1 MTTSQPEPAHNSDFE
16 IPRPAVGSGAAGAEG
31 SGLRLAIAGGGTGG
45 HVVPGLHLLDALRS
59 ELAASGAGADT
70 LEDLLWFH
78 SGRRAEDRCLA
89 ELDAHP
95 LPRSLERVVL
105 RLEPDGGGAPSLRR
119 LGRRLVPSFLKARRA
134 MVRHGSQVLLGLGG
148 FTTAP
153 AALAARSLRIPV
165 VLLEINA
172 TAGRATRALGPFCQ
186 RVLHAWRE
194 TLPPNREGAK
204 HQLVGPPVAPRF
216 APPRV
221 DDRDLARA
229 EAKDDLGFSAHRPLL
244 VVLGG
249 SQGALGLNAFI
260 RGHIS
265 FLLGSGIQVL
275 HQVGPGR
282 RSEGA
287 DDLDGYAA
295 VEFLDDVRSALVAA
309 DGVLCRGGASTLAEV
324 GAMEAP
330 AWVVPYPHHAD
341 QHQVRNA
348 RQLNGGVRVVEE
360 QDLDHA
366 RCEELVRFLGD
377 DGVEERE
384 RMRHHLRAAVPPD
397 AASRVWRELASLA
410 GVDRTPVGAGPPQEL
425 GLRSRA

>member
-1 MTTSQPEPAHNSDFE
+1 MSSIGSTPGAHAPSSYE
-16 IPRPAVGSGAAGAEG
+16 IPRRTARQR

-45 HVVPGLHLLDALRS
+45 HVVPGLHLLDAL
-59 ELAASGAGADT
+59 GAQFTAGDGDVPA
-70 LEDLLWFH
+70 LQDLLWFH

-95 LPRSLERVVL
+95 LARDLERVVL
-105 RLEPDGGGAPSLRR
+105 PIEPDGGGAPSLRR
-119 LGRRLVPSFLKARRA
+119 LGRRLVPAFLRARRA
-134 MVRHGSQVLLGLGG
+134 LARHDSQVLLGLGG

-194 TLPPNREGAK
+194 TLPPDREGEK

-216 APPRV
+216 VPPQESE
-221 DDRDLARA
+221 RDSARA
-229 EAKDDLGFSAHRPLL
+229 DAKDDLGFSPDRPLL

-249 SQGALGLNAFI
+249 SQGALGLNAFV
-260 RGHIS
+260 RGHVS

-282 RSEGA
+282 RTEGA
-287 DDLDGYAA
+287 DDLEGYAA
-295 VEFLDDVRSALVAA
+295 VEFLDDVKLALVAA
-309 DGVLCRGGASTLAEV
+309 DGVLCRGGASTLAEI

-330 AWVVPYPHHAD
+330 AWVVPYPHHQD
-341 QHQVRNA
+341 HHQVRNA
-348 RQLNGGVRVVEE
+348 RQLSGGVRIVEE

-377 DGVEERE
+377 DGRDERE
-384 RMRHHLRAAVPPD
+384 RMRHHLRAAVPAD
-397 AASRVWRELASLA
+397 AAQRVWAELRELAHA
-410 GVDRTPVGAGPPQEL
+410 T
-425 GLRSRA
+425 